1 MSRSVTLADPS
12 VQILDGLNLELSA
25 GKVTAIVGPSGSG
38 KSAIVSL
45 IQRWYDLI
53 GTTADPI
60 TIGKTND
67 TVPVDEPGER
77 DVELKQA
84 KIRIAKSSTPK
95 KDTKEPDDEEIKA
108 KETKSGPHTCTGTI
122 RIGNVD
128 LRNVDLKWWRSQIR
142 LVQQDSFLFNDT
154 LFNNVAFGL
163 FGTHYQN
170 LSKEEKREMV
180 KQACREAH
188 AEEFISYQKATRHLS
203 AKAASNSPADRVSD
217 ES

>member
-1 MSRSVTLADPS
+1 
-12 VQILDGLNLELSA
+12 LELSA
-25 GKVTAIVGPSGSG
+25 GKVTAIFGPSGSG
-38 KSAIVSL
+38 KSTIVSL
-45 IQRWYDLI
+45 IQRWYDLV
-53 GTTADPI
+53 GTTADAT

-67 TVPVDEPGER
+67 TIPVDEPGER
-77 DVELKQA
+77 DVELEKA

-95 KDTKEPDDEEIKA
+95 KDTKEADDEDIKD
-108 KETKSGPHTCTGTI
+108 KETKPGPHTCTGTI

-128 LRNVDLKWWRSQIR
+128 LRNVDLKWWRSQIG

-163 FGTHYQN
+163 SGTHYQN

-188 AEEFISYQKATRHLS
+188 AEEFISQLPEGYETFVGEGGIKLS
-203 AKAASNSPADRVSD
+203 GG
-217 ES
+217 